1 MISKPWDWTKANET
15 IWDEPT
21 MEFYYIAERWSS
33 LGLNRILDLGCGKGR
48 HSVEFALR
56 GFDVSACDLSPL
68 AIEIVNQK
76 AIDSGVKIKT
86 TVCDILTLPYND
98 DTFDGLFGYHV
109 VSHTDTEG
117 LNRAISEIARVV
129 RSGGEIYMDL
139 VSKESKL
146 FQTARNRIDSNTFI
160 MEEIE
165 AEKGLPHCCVDYED
179 IIKLYKDFELISVT
193 LRFKHEIKD
202 GLRYGGHYFI
212 HARVI

>member
-1 MISKPWDWTKANET
+1 MLSKPWDWTKANEA

-21 MEFYYIAERWSS
+21 MEFYYIAERWSG
-33 LGLNRILDLGCGKGR
+33 LGLNKILDLGCGKGR

-68 AIEIVNQK
+68 AIEIVNRK
-76 AIDSGVKIKT
+76 AIDNGVKINT
-86 TVCDILTLPYND
+86 AVCDILALPYED
-98 DTFDGLFGYHV
+98 DAFDCLFGYHV

-117 LNRAISEIARVV
+117 LIRAISEIARVV

-146 FQTARNRIDSNTFI
+146 FQSARNRIDSNTFI

-202 GLRYGGHYFI
+202 GTRYGGHYFI